1 MDNFD
6 LNDNDA
12 QTFLEYLDPSAEQY
26 SFRILKGKG
35 NAQNVEGQLDQLKCS
50 LASGSKDSD
59 QIFVQINRS
68 DGKGQSKKNI
78 VCVRAIFVDL
88 DSTPLEHVDRIKLS
102 PHLVVETSPAKFHAY
117 WLV

>member
-35 NAQNVEGQLDQLKCS
+35 NAQKVEGQLDQLKCS

-68 DGKGQSKKNI
+68 DGKGQSKK
-78 VCVRAIFVDL
+78 
-88 DSTPLEHVDRIKLS
+88 T
-102 PHLVVETSPAKFHAY
+102 
-117 WLV
+117 